1 MSILAFMG
9 GLGGFELLLIAI
21 FFILP
26 LFLWII
32 ALVEVLKSEFKN
44 SNDKLIWVLVI
55 LLFPIIGALLYFI
68 IGRNQRV

>member
-1 MSILAFMG
+1 MSILAFLG
-9 GLGGFELLLIAI
+9 GLGGFELLLLTI

-44 SNDKLIWVLVI
+44 TNDKLIWVIVI
-55 LLFPIIGALLYFI
+55 LLFPIIGSLLYFI

>member
-9 GLGGFELLLIAI
+9 GLGGFELLLITI
-21 FFILP
+21 LFILP
-26 LFLWII
+26 LFLWIV

-44 SNDKLIWVLVI
+44 PNDKLIWVIVI

>member
-1 MSILAFMG
+1 MSILAFLG
-9 GLGGFELLLIAI
+9 GLGGFELLLLTI

-44 SNDKLIWVLVI
+44 TNDKLIWVIVI